1 MLNKIYETI
10 KKTLKDN
17 YKEIILFIITIFIA
31 TYQLP
36 FYIDAP
42 GGLIDASKRVS
53 IKDAP
58 TKKGSFNMAYVSE
71 IPATL
76 PLLLVAQFNKKW
88 DILKKEEVILEN
100 ETKAEAEERGKI
112 YLQTTAANAVLYAY
126 TRAGKEVS
134 VKNNRIL
141 LLYKFPEAD
150 TDLIIGDSIT
160 KINHI
165 PVANVTDV
173 GKVLETCN
181 ANSRIIIEVV
191 RKNKTYTRYA
201 KLDKD
206 KKIGV
211 ILQPA
216 FDIKSNP
223 DCKFNFDS
231 KESGP
236 SGGLI
241 TTLTIYNYLVKED
254 ITNGLKIAG
263 TGTIEPDGSVG
274 EIGGIK
280 YKLAGVVK
288 KKADL
293 FFCPAGENYNE
304 AMKEKKKNK
313 YKIKII
319 GVETL
324 DEALNYLKNYKK
336 KD

>member
-1 MLNKIYETI
+1 
-10 KKTLKDN
+10 
-17 YKEIILFIITIFIA
+17 
-31 TYQLP
+31 
-36 FYIDAP
+36 
-42 GGLIDASKRVS
+42 
-53 IKDAP
+53 
-58 TKKGSFNMAYVSE
+58 
-71 IPATL
+71 
-76 PLLLVAQFNKKW
+76 
-88 DILKKEEVILEN
+88 
-100 ETKAEAEERGKI
+100 
-112 YLQTTAANAVLYAY
+112 
-126 TRAGKEVS
+126 
-134 VKNNRIL
+134 
-141 LLYKFPEAD
+141 
-150 TDLIIGDSIT
+150 
-160 KINHI
+160 
-165 PVANVTDV
+165 
-173 GKVLETCN
+173 
-181 ANSRIIIEVV
+181 
-191 RKNKTYTRYA
+191 
-201 KLDKD
+201 
-206 KKIGV
+206 
-211 ILQPA
+211 
-216 FDIKSNP
+216 
-223 DCKFNFDS
+223 KFNFDS

-293 FFCPAGENYNE
+293 FFCPAGENYEE